1 MKTLFNALF
10 KSTNNFEI
18 KNINNI
24 VYDMPYNDICIF
36 LLPNESMNEFLSHF
50 YAKFH
55 IDIEAKRKQTF
66 SQMNLFM
73 FIKMNFDV

>member
-1 MKTLFNALF
+1 
-10 KSTNNFEI
+10 
-18 KNINNI
+18 
-24 VYDMPYNDICIF
+24 MPYNDICIF